1 MATELTP
8 RALAQVRRWMMLLAT
23 DDTAPAWT
31 PVIQHSTPETLRR
44 AARWLVERGHAPGM
58 SHDMVGILLALFM
71 VDVAL
76 EIDDDGEAELL
87 PQDAA

>member
-1 MATELTP
+1 ME
-8 RALAQVRRWMMLLAT
+8 
-23 DDTAPAWT
+23 
-31 PVIQHSTPETLRR
+31 H
-44 AARWLVERGHAPGM
+44 GHAPDM
-58 SHDMVGILLALFM
+58 DLDMVGILLALFM